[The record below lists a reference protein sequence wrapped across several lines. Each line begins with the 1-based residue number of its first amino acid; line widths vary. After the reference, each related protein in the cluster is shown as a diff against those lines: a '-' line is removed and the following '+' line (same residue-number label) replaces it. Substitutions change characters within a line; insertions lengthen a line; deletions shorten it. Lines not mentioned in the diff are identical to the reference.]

1 MTRPPWDIYFLS
13 IVEAVGKRGSCDRGR
28 SGAIIVKDK
37 KILTTGYVGSP
48 PGFPHCDELGHLL
61 EERISPSGTKSTSC
75 IRSIHAEL
83 NTILQAAE
91 FGISVKDST
100 IYCSMTPCANC
111 AMAIIRVGIT
121 RVVAKKRYHSD
132 LRSIEMFR
140 DAGIILDII
149 QDEVEEY

>member
-13 IVEAVGKRGSCDRGR
+13 IVEAVGQRGSCDRGR

-61 EERISPSGTKSTSC
+61 EEVIHLNGTKSTRC
-75 IRSIHAEL
+75 IRSIHAES
-83 NTILQAAE
+83 NSILQAAE
-91 FGISVKDST
+91 FGISIKGGT
-100 IYCSMTPCANC
+100 LYCSMSPCERC
-111 AMAIIRVGIT
+111 AMAIIRVGIV